1 MAFDGMKKFFGVE
14 EESTP
19 SVNQE
24 EEFYS
29 VTKEE
34 AKENAELG
42 SNKMIL
48 FEPRA
53 YSESTQIT
61 DYLKK
66 RNTVVVNLKRVTP
79 DQAKRIIDFLT
90 GSLYAMNGNLQKLGG
105 GIFLCAPN
113 NVNIEG
119 KITDDT
125 NKSVKGKR
133 EDKEEE
139 EFNWQYYDLIEV
151 DNEKVQ

>member
-1 MAFDGMKKFFGVE
+1 MAFDGMKKFFGVDGDE
-14 EESTP
+14 IITTEGKED
-19 SVNQE
+19 V
-24 EEFYS
+24 FYNLS
-29 VTKEE
+29 KEE
-34 AKENAELG
+34 AASNVQLG

-61 DYLKK
+61 DYLKE

-79 DQAKRIIDFLT
+79 DQAKRIVDFLT
-90 GSLYAMNGNLQKLGG
+90 GSLYAMNGSLQKLGG

-119 KITDDT
+119 KITDDKEKT
-125 NKSVKGKR
+125 VKGK
-133 EDKEEE
+133 KEEKE
-139 EFNWQYYDLIEV
+139 EDEFNW
-151 DNEKVQ
+151 

>member
-1 MAFDGMKKFFGVE
+1 MGLKSFLGLNDE
-14 EESTP
+14 EENNVVETENEDSFYNISREEASSTP
-19 SVNQE
+19 
-24 EEFYS
+24 EF
-29 VTKEE
+29 
-34 AKENAELG
+34 G

-79 DQAKRIIDFLT
+79 DQAKKIVDFLQ
-90 GSLYAMNGNLQKLGG
+90 GSIYAMNGSLQKLGG

-119 KITDDT
+119 KITDENAKT
-125 NKSVKGKR
+125 PRGKK
-133 EDKEEE
+133 EAKEEE
-139 EFNWQYYDLIEV
+139 EEEFSW
-151 DNEKVQ
+151 

>member
-1 MAFDGMKKFFGVE
+1 MAFNGMKKFFGVE
-14 EESTP
+14 EDENAT
-19 SVNQE
+19 VVTE
-24 EEFYS
+24 GEDEFYAVS
-29 VTKEE
+29 KDE
-34 AKENAELG
+34 AATTPDFG

-79 DQAKRIIDFLT
+79 EQAKKIVDFLQ
-90 GSLYAMNGNLQKLGG
+90 GSIYAMNGSLQKLGG

-119 KITDDT
+119 KITDD
-125 NKSVKGKR
+125 NAKSAKTKK
-133 EDKEEE
+133 EDKEED
-139 EFNWQYYDLIEV
+139 EFSW
-151 DNEKVQ
+151 

>member
-1 MAFDGMKKFFGVE
+1 MAFDKVKSFFGVE
-14 EESTP
+14 EGDSSISET
-19 SVNQE
+19 
-24 EEFYS
+24 
-29 VTKEE
+29 E
-34 AKENAELG
+34 AEDSYYKVQKSEVSEDSIG

-53 YSESTQIT
+53 YSESTQIV
-61 DYLKK
+61 DYLKG

-79 DQAKRIIDFLT
+79 DQAKRIVDFLT

-119 KITDDT
+119 KITED
-125 NKSVKGKR
+125 KAVPSKGKSKDTQ
-133 EDKEEE
+133 ED
-139 EFNWQYYDLIEV
+139 EFNW
-151 DNEKVQ
+151 

>member
-14 EESTP
+14 EETT
-19 SVNQE
+19 
-24 EEFYS
+24 
-29 VTKEE
+29 VTTDGKEE
-34 AKENAELG
+34 GFYNVSTEQVANKTEMG

-61 DYLKK
+61 DYLKN

-79 DQAKRIIDFLT
+79 DQAKRIVDFLT
-90 GSLYAMNGNLQKLGG
+90 GSLYAMNGSLQKLGG

-113 NVNIEG
+113 NVDIEG
-119 KITDDT
+119 KITDDSP
-125 NKSVKGKR
+125 KASKGK
-133 EDKEEE
+133 KEEKE
-139 EFNWQYYDLIEV
+139 EDEFNW
-151 DNEKVQ
+151 

>member
-1 MAFDGMKKFFGVE
+1 MAFDGMKRFFGVE
-14 EESTP
+14 EETT
-19 SVNQE
+19 VATDGKE
-24 EEFYS
+24 EEFYNVS
-29 VTKEE
+29 KEE
-34 AKENAELG
+34 ITNGTEMG

-79 DQAKRIIDFLT
+79 DQAKRIVDFLT
-90 GSLYAMNGNLQKLGG
+90 GSLYAMNGSLQKLGG

-119 KITDDT
+119 KITDDVAKT
-125 NKSVKGKR
+125 PKGKR
-133 EDKEEE
+133 EDKEED
-139 EFNWQYYDLIEV
+139 EFNW
-151 DNEKVQ
+151 

>member
-1 MAFDGMKKFFGVE
+1 MGLKSFLGLGNDEEQVISTDSEDG
-14 EESTP
+14 
-19 SVNQE
+19 
-24 EEFYS
+24 FYAVS
-29 VTKEE
+29 KEE
-34 AKENAELG
+34 TIGNSELG

-53 YSESTQIT
+53 YSESSQIT

-79 DQAKRIIDFLT
+79 DVAKRIVDFLQ
-90 GSLYAMNGNLQKLGG
+90 GSLYAMNGSLQKLGG

-119 KITDDT
+119 KITEEVAS
-125 NKSVKGKR
+125 KSKGKK
-133 EDKEEE
+133 EEKEEE
-139 EFNWQYYDLIEV
+139 EFSW
-151 DNEKVQ
+151 

>member
-1 MAFDGMKKFFGVE
+1 MAFNGMKKFFGVE
-14 EESTP
+14 EEEAT
-19 SVNQE
+19 SVVE
-24 EEFYS
+24 EGEDQFYAVS
-29 VTKEE
+29 KEE
-34 AKENAELG
+34 AAITPDFG

-53 YSESTQIT
+53 YSESTQIA

-79 DQAKRIIDFLT
+79 EQAKKIVDFLQ
-90 GSLYAMNGNLQKLGG
+90 GAIYAMNGSLQNLGG

-119 KITDDT
+119 KITDE
-125 NKSVKGKR
+125 NAKSTKTKKD
-133 EDKEEE
+133 EKEED
-139 EFNWQYYDLIEV
+139 EFSW
-151 DNEKVQ
+151 

>member
-1 MAFDGMKKFFGVE
+1 MGLKSFLGFNGDE
-14 EESTP
+14 EEVVQTEGEDS
-19 SVNQE
+19 
-24 EEFYS
+24 FYS
-29 VTKEE
+29 VSKEE
-34 AKENAELG
+34 AATTPDFG

-79 DQAKRIIDFLT
+79 DQAKKIVDFLQ
-90 GSLYAMNGNLQKLGG
+90 GSIYAMNGSLQKLGG

-119 KITDDT
+119 KITDE
-125 NKSVKGKR
+125 NAKASSKGSKK
-133 EDKEEE
+133 DSKDDEE
-139 EFNWQYYDLIEV
+139 EFSW
-151 DNEKVQ
+151 

>member
-1 MAFDGMKKFFGVE
+1 MAFNGMKKFFGVE
-14 EESTP
+14 EEEATT
-19 SVNQE
+19 VVE
-24 EEFYS
+24 EGEDQFYTVS
-29 VTKEE
+29 KEE
-34 AKENAELG
+34 AAITPDFG

-53 YSESTQIT
+53 YSESTQIA

-79 DQAKRIIDFLT
+79 EQAKKIVDFLQ
-90 GSLYAMNGNLQKLGG
+90 GAIYAMNGSLQKLGG

-119 KITDDT
+119 KITDE
-125 NKSVKGKR
+125 NAKSTKTKKD
-133 EDKEEE
+133 EKEED
-139 EFNWQYYDLIEV
+139 EFSW
-151 DNEKVQ
+151 

>member
-1 MAFDGMKKFFGVE
+1 MAFNGMKKFFGVE
-14 EESTP
+14 EEENTT
-19 SVNQE
+19 VVTE
-24 EEFYS
+24 GEDEFYAVS
-29 VTKEE
+29 KEE
-34 AKENAELG
+34 AAVTPDFG

-79 DQAKRIIDFLT
+79 EQAKKIVDFLQ
-90 GSLYAMNGNLQKLGG
+90 GSIYAMNGSLQKLGG

-119 KITDDT
+119 KITDD
-125 NKSVKGKR
+125 NAKSAKTKK
-133 EDKEEE
+133 EDKEED
-139 EFNWQYYDLIEV
+139 EFSW
-151 DNEKVQ
+151 

>member
-14 EESTP
+14 GEDVST
-19 SVNQE
+19 NE
-24 EEFYS
+24 GKEDGFYNLS
-29 VTKEE
+29 KEE
-34 AKENAELG
+34 AASNVNLG

-61 DYLKK
+61 DYLKE

-79 DQAKRIIDFLT
+79 DQAKRIVDFLT
-90 GSLYAMNGNLQKLGG
+90 GSLYAMNGSLQKLGG

-119 KITDDT
+119 KITDDKEKNT
-125 NKSVKGKR
+125 KGK
-133 EDKEEE
+133 KEEKE
-139 EFNWQYYDLIEV
+139 EDEFSW
-151 DNEKVQ
+151 

>member
-1 MAFDGMKKFFGVE
+1 MGLKSFLGFNEDEENSVVE
-14 EESTP
+14 TENEDS
-19 SVNQE
+19 
-24 EEFYS
+24 FYNIS
-29 VTKEE
+29 KEE
-34 AKENAELG
+34 ASSTPELG

-79 DQAKRIIDFLT
+79 DQAKKIVDFLQ
-90 GSLYAMNGNLQKLGG
+90 GSIYAMNGSLQKLGG

-119 KITDDT
+119 KITDE
-125 NKSVKGKR
+125 NAKAPRGKK
-133 EDKEEE
+133 EAKEEE
-139 EFNWQYYDLIEV
+139 EEEFSW
-151 DNEKVQ
+151 

>member
-1 MAFDGMKKFFGVE
+1 MAFDSMKKFFGVE
-14 EESTP
+14 GEPETVTEER
-19 SVNQE
+19 E
-24 EEFYS
+24 EEYYAVS
-29 VTKEE
+29 RVE
-34 AKENAELG
+34 AVSNSEVG

-79 DQAKRIIDFLT
+79 DQAKRIVDFLT
-90 GSLYAMNGNLQKLGG
+90 GSLYAMNGSLQKLGG

-113 NVNIEG
+113 NVNVEG
-119 KITDDT
+119 TITDD
-125 NKSVKGKR
+125 NAKPLKGKK
-133 EDKEEE
+133 EDKEED
-139 EFNWQYYDLIEV
+139 EFNW
-151 DNEKVQ
+151 

>member
-14 EESTP
+14 GDEPTITEGK
-19 SVNQE
+19 E
-24 EEFYS
+24 DGFYNLS
-29 VTKEE
+29 KEE
-34 AKENAELG
+34 AASNVQLG

-61 DYLKK
+61 DYLKE

-79 DQAKRIIDFLT
+79 DQAKRIVDFLT
-90 GSLYAMNGNLQKLGG
+90 GSLYAMNGSLQKLGG

-119 KITDDT
+119 KITDDKEKT
-125 NKSVKGKR
+125 TKGK
-133 EDKEEE
+133 KEEKE
-139 EFNWQYYDLIEV
+139 EDEFNW
-151 DNEKVQ
+151 